1 MNSGREELGL
11 TKPFYY
17 HWQWKNRLSCPSAD
31 YVIVDEIQDFEEEEI
46 REFIQATNK
55 HFFFFGDTAQSIYEG
70 LKQTLPLEDI
80 GYLLPKGNKPK
91 DFSLYRNYRLPIPI
105 AKFVQYIGVELP
117 EFEESTYRSAEHSKP
132 HLLNY
137 ATVKEQALAIKR
149 IITNNSLSD
158 VAILLPRNDMV
169 RAFGRMLTELEVN
182 CELRFQDKTDWRSS
196 VDSLNFSSTNPKLMT
211 YHSAKGLQFE
221 TVFLPLLEEYEEKW
235 DFVKNVDCNRKA
247 LYVAMTRTYKDLYV
261 MYSGDLPDVLTE
273 IPANLYMAQETEEI
287 EDI

>member
-1 MNSGREELGL
+1 MKSG
-11 TKPFYY
+11 
-17 HWQWKNRLSCPSAD
+17 
-31 YVIVDEIQDFEEEEI
+31 
-46 REFIQATNK
+46 
-55 HFFFFGDTAQSIYEG
+55 
-70 LKQTLPLEDI
+70 
-80 GYLLPKGNKPK
+80 
-91 DFSLYRNYRLPIPI
+91 
-105 AKFVQYIGVELP
+105 
-117 EFEESTYRSAEHSKP
+117 
-132 HLLNY
+132 
-137 ATVKEQALAIKR
+137 
-149 IITNNSLSD
+149 
-158 VAILLPRNDMV
+158 
-169 RAFGRMLTELEVN
+169 EVN

>member
-1 MNSGREELGL
+1 MV
-11 TKPFYY
+11 
-17 HWQWKNRLSCPSAD
+17 KN
-31 YVIVDEIQDFEEEEI
+31 
-46 REFIQATNK
+46 
-55 HFFFFGDTAQSIYEG
+55 
-70 LKQTLPLEDI
+70 
-80 GYLLPKGNKPK
+80 
-91 DFSLYRNYRLPIPI
+91 
-105 AKFVQYIGVELP
+105 
-117 EFEESTYRSAEHSKP
+117 
-132 HLLNY
+132 
-137 ATVKEQALAIKR
+137 
-149 IITNNSLSD
+149 ITNNSLSD
-158 VAILLPRNDMV
+158 VAILLPHNDMV

>member
-1 MNSGREELGL
+1 MEN
-11 TKPFYY
+11 
-17 HWQWKNRLSCPSAD
+17 
-31 YVIVDEIQDFEEEEI
+31 
-46 REFIQATNK
+46 
-55 HFFFFGDTAQSIYEG
+55 
-70 LKQTLPLEDI
+70 I

-158 VAILLPRNDMV
+158 VAILLPHNDMV